1 MSVDWT
7 EDKNQ
12 KGAYGCISFINTVYG
27 INMVELEHLTFSYDG
42 NREVLS
48 DISFHLKQGES
59 VGLIGAN
66 GAGKSTLLKILTGL
80 LADYKGLVRIGGLDV
95 NKKNLAAVRKK
106 TGYVF
111 QDSESQL
118 FLSTI
123 YEDVAFG
130 PRNYGYSGE
139 ELEKRVSNALQQVH
153 MEELKDR
160 PIYRMSGGQ
169 KKLAAIA
176 TILAMEPE
184 ILLFDEPSV
193 GLDPKNRRNLI
204 NIVNQIKGL
213 KIIAS
218 HDLDMIFDTCEKT
231 ILIEKGKLIYEG
243 KTAEILTD
251 QKLLEESG
259 LELPLSMQR
268 RDGNRT

>member
-1 MSVDWT
+1 MYVLSVRQRNRRLEWRL
-7 EDKNQ
+7 
-12 KGAYGCISFINTVYG
+12 
-27 INMVELEHLTFSYDG
+27 NMVNLDHLTFSYDG

-48 DISFHLKQGES
+48 DISFHLKAGET

-80 LADYKGLVRIGGLDV
+80 LTDYKGQAKLDGMDI
-95 NKKNLAAVRKK
+95 NKKNLAAVREK

-118 FLSTI
+118 FLSTV

-130 PRNYGYSGE
+130 HRNYGYSE
-139 ELEKRVSNALQQVH
+139 EEVQKKVMSALQQVH
-153 MEELKDR
+153 IEELKDR

-176 TILAMEPE
+176 TILSMEPE
-184 ILLFDEPSV
+184 VILFDEPSV

-204 NIVNQIKGL
+204 NIINRIGGL

-218 HDLDMIFDTCEKT
+218 HDLDMIFDTCDKT

-243 KTAEILTD
+243 ETAKILTD
-251 QKLLEESG
+251 QRLLEESG
-259 LELPLSMQR
+259 LELPLSMQM
-268 RDGNRT
+268 RDGNRKINT

>member
-1 MSVDWT
+1 
-7 EDKNQ
+7 
-12 KGAYGCISFINTVYG
+12 
-27 INMVELEHLTFSYDG
+27 MVNLDHLTFTYDG

-48 DISFHLKQGES
+48 DISFHLKAGET

-80 LADYKGLVRIGGLDV
+80 LTDYKGQAKLDGMDI
-95 NKKNLAAVRKK
+95 NKKNLAAVREK

-118 FLSTI
+118 FLSTV

-130 PRNYGYSGE
+130 PRNYGYSE
-139 ELEKRVSNALQQVH
+139 EEVQKKVMSALQQVH
-153 MEELKDR
+153 IEELKDR

-176 TILAMEPE
+176 TILSMEPE
-184 ILLFDEPSV
+184 VILFDEPSV

-204 NIVNQIKGL
+204 NIINRIGGL

-218 HDLDMIFDTCEKT
+218 HDLDMIFDTCDKT
-231 ILIEKGKLIYEG
+231 ILIEKGKLIFYGE
-243 KTAEILTD
+243 TAKILTD
-251 QKLLEESG
+251 QRLLEESG
-259 LELPLSMQR
+259 LELPLSMQM
-268 RDGNRT
+268 RDGNRKINT

>member
-1 MSVDWT
+1 
-7 EDKNQ
+7 
-12 KGAYGCISFINTVYG
+12 
-27 INMVELEHLTFSYDG
+27 MVELDHLTFSYDG

-48 DISFHLKQGES
+48 DISFDLKAGETI
-59 VGLIGAN
+59 GLIGAN
-66 GAGKSTLLKILTGL
+66 GAGKSTLLKILAGL
-80 LADYKGLVRIGGLDV
+80 LTDYKGQAKIDGLDV

-118 FLSTI
+118 FLSTV

-130 PRNYGYSGE
+130 PRNYGCLEE
-139 ELEKRVSNALQQVH
+139 ELEEKVMSALKQVH
-153 MEELKDR
+153 IEELKDR

-176 TILAMEPE
+176 TILSMEPE
-184 ILLFDEPSV
+184 VILFDEPSV

-204 NIVNQIKGL
+204 NIINGISGL

-218 HDLDMIFDTCEKT
+218 HDLDMIFDTCNRT
-231 ILIEKGKLIYEG
+231 ILIEKGKMICEG
-243 KTAEILTD
+243 ETAKILTD
-251 QKLLEESG
+251 QRLLEESG
-259 LELPLSMQR
+259 LELPLSMQK
-268 RDGNRT
+268 RDV

>member
-1 MSVDWT
+1 
-7 EDKNQ
+7 
-12 KGAYGCISFINTVYG
+12 
-27 INMVELEHLTFSYDG
+27 MVELEHLTFSYDG

-59 VGLIGAN
+59 IGLIGAN

-80 LADYKGLVRIGGLDV
+80 LTDYKGLARIGGLDV

-118 FLSTI
+118 FLSTV

-139 ELEKRVSNALQQVH
+139 ELEKRVSTALQQVH

-176 TILAMEPE
+176 TILSMEPE

-204 NIVNQIKGL
+204 NIMNQIKGL

-251 QKLLEESG
+251 QKLLEKSG

-268 RDGNRT
+268 RDENRT

>member
-1 MSVDWT
+1 
-7 EDKNQ
+7 
-12 KGAYGCISFINTVYG
+12 
-27 INMVELEHLTFSYDG
+27 MVELDHLTFSYDG

-48 DISFHLKQGES
+48 DISFHLKAGET

-66 GAGKSTLLKILTGL
+66 GAGKSTLLKILAGL
-80 LADYKGLVRIGGLDV
+80 LTDYKGQAKIDGMDV
-95 NKKNLAAVRKK
+95 NKKNLASVRKK

-118 FLSTI
+118 FLSTV

-139 ELEKRVSNALQQVH
+139 EVEKKVMSALKQVNI
-153 MEELKDR
+153 EELKDR

-176 TILAMEPE
+176 TILSMEPE
-184 ILLFDEPSV
+184 IILFDEPSV

-204 NIVNQIKGL
+204 NIINQIGGL

-243 KTAEILTD
+243 ETAKILTD

-259 LELPLSMQR
+259 LELPLSMQK
-268 RDGNRT
+268 RDGNRTL

>member
-1 MSVDWT
+1 
-7 EDKNQ
+7 
-12 KGAYGCISFINTVYG
+12 
-27 INMVELEHLTFSYDG
+27 MVELDHLTFSYDG

-48 DISFHLKQGES
+48 DISFHLNAGET
-59 VGLIGAN
+59 VGVIGAN
-66 GAGKSTLLKILTGL
+66 GAGKSTLLKILAGL
-80 LADYKGLVRIGGLDV
+80 LTDYKGQAKIDGMDV

-118 FLSTI
+118 FLSTV

-130 PRNYGYSGE
+130 PRNYGYSE
-139 ELEKRVSNALQQVH
+139 EEVEKKVMSALKQVH
-153 MEELKDR
+153 IEELKDR

-176 TILAMEPE
+176 TILSMEPE
-184 ILLFDEPSV
+184 VILFDEPSV

-204 NIVNQIKGL
+204 NIMNQIGGL

-231 ILIEKGKLIYEG
+231 ILIEKGKLIYKGETE
-243 KTAEILTD
+243 KILTD

-259 LELPLSMQR
+259 LELPLSMQK
-268 RDGNRT
+268 RDGNRTL

>member
-1 MSVDWT
+1 
-7 EDKNQ
+7 
-12 KGAYGCISFINTVYG
+12 
-27 INMVELEHLTFSYDG
+27 MVELDHLTFSYDG

-48 DISFHLKQGES
+48 DISIHLKAGET

-66 GAGKSTLLKILTGL
+66 GAGKSTLLKILAGL
-80 LADYKGLVRIGGLDV
+80 LTDYKGQAKIDGMDV
-95 NKKNLAAVRKK
+95 NKKNLASVRKK

-118 FLSTI
+118 FLSTV

-139 ELEKRVSNALQQVH
+139 EVEEKVMSALKQVH
-153 MEELKDR
+153 IEELKDR

-176 TILAMEPE
+176 TILSMEPE
-184 ILLFDEPSV
+184 VILFDEPSV

-204 NIVNQIKGL
+204 NIINQIEGL

-218 HDLDMIFDTCEKT
+218 HDLDMIFDTCDKT

-243 KTAEILTD
+243 ETAKILTD

-259 LELPLSMQR
+259 LELPLSMQK
-268 RDGNRT
+268 RDGNRTF

>member
-1 MSVDWT
+1 MHVLFVQQRNRRLEWRL
-7 EDKNQ
+7 
-12 KGAYGCISFINTVYG
+12 
-27 INMVELEHLTFSYDG
+27 NMVNLDHLTFTYDG

-48 DISFHLKQGES
+48 DISFHLKAGET

-80 LADYKGLVRIGGLDV
+80 LTDYKGQVKLDGMDV
-95 NKKNLAAVRKK
+95 NKKNLAAVREK

-118 FLSTI
+118 FLSTV

-130 PRNYGYSGE
+130 PRNYGYSE
-139 ELEKRVSNALQQVH
+139 EEVQKKVMSALQQVH
-153 MEELKDR
+153 IEELKDR

-176 TILAMEPE
+176 TILSMEPE
-184 ILLFDEPSV
+184 VILFDEPSV

-204 NIVNQIKGL
+204 NIINRIGGL

-218 HDLDMIFDTCEKT
+218 HDLDMIFDTCDKT
-231 ILIEKGKLIYEG
+231 ILIEKGKLIFYGE
-243 KTAEILTD
+243 TAKILTD
-251 QKLLEESG
+251 QRLLEESG
-259 LELPLSMQR
+259 LELPLSMQI
-268 RDGNRT
+268 RDGNRKINT

>member
-1 MSVDWT
+1 
-7 EDKNQ
+7 
-12 KGAYGCISFINTVYG
+12 
-27 INMVELEHLTFSYDG
+27 MVNLDHLTFTYDG

-48 DISFHLKQGES
+48 DISFHLKAGET

-80 LADYKGLVRIGGLDV
+80 LTDYKGQVKLDGMDV
-95 NKKNLAAVRKK
+95 NKKNLAAVREK

-118 FLSTI
+118 FLSTV

-130 PRNYGYSGE
+130 PRNYGYSE
-139 ELEKRVSNALQQVH
+139 EEVQKKVMSALQQVH
-153 MEELKDR
+153 IEELKDR

-176 TILAMEPE
+176 TILSMEPE
-184 ILLFDEPSV
+184 VILFDEPSV

-204 NIVNQIKGL
+204 NIINRIGGL

-218 HDLDMIFDTCEKT
+218 HDLDMIFDTCDKT
-231 ILIEKGKLIYEG
+231 ILIEKGKLIFYGE
-243 KTAEILTD
+243 TAKILTD
-251 QKLLEESG
+251 QRLLEESG
-259 LELPLSMQR
+259 LELPLSMQM
-268 RDGNRT
+268 RDGNRKINT

>member
-1 MSVDWT
+1 M
-7 EDKNQ
+7 
-12 KGAYGCISFINTVYG
+12 I
-27 INMVELEHLTFSYDG
+27 ELSSLTFSYDG

-48 DISFHLKQGES
+48 DISFHIKEGET

-66 GAGKSTLLKILTGL
+66 GAGKSTILKILAGL
-80 LADYKGLVRIGGLDV
+80 LTEYSGQVKIGGMDV
-95 NKKNLAAVRKK
+95 NKRNLPQIRKK

-118 FLSTI
+118 FLSTV

-130 PRNYGYSGE
+130 PRNYGCVGE
-139 ELEKRVSNALQQVH
+139 ELEEKVMSALKQVH
-153 MEELKDR
+153 IEELKDR

-176 TILAMEPE
+176 TILSMEPE
-184 ILLFDEPSV
+184 VILFDEPSV

-204 NIVNQIKGL
+204 NIINGISGL

-218 HDLDMIFDTCEKT
+218 HDLDMIFDTCNKT
-231 ILIEKGKLIYEG
+231 ILIENGKLICEG
-243 KTAEILTD
+243 ETAKILTD
-251 QKLLEESG
+251 QRLLEKSG
-259 LELPLSMQR
+259 LELPLSMQKR
-268 RDGNRT
+268 EI

>member
-1 MSVDWT
+1 
-7 EDKNQ
+7 
-12 KGAYGCISFINTVYG
+12 
-27 INMVELEHLTFSYDG
+27 MVNLDHLTFTYDG

-48 DISFHLKQGES
+48 DISFHLKAGET

-80 LADYKGLVRIGGLDV
+80 LTDYKGQVKLDGMDV
-95 NKKNLAAVRKK
+95 NKKNLAAVREK

-118 FLSTI
+118 FLSTV

-130 PRNYGYSGE
+130 PRNYGYSE
-139 ELEKRVSNALQQVH
+139 
-153 MEELKDR
+153 D
-160 PIYRMSGGQ
+160 GGQ

-176 TILAMEPE
+176 NILSMEPE
-184 ILLFDEPSV
+184 VILFDEPSV

-204 NIVNQIKGL
+204 NIINRIGGL

-218 HDLDMIFDTCEKT
+218 HDLDMIFDTCDKT
-231 ILIEKGKLIYEG
+231 ILIEKGKLIFYGE
-243 KTAEILTD
+243 TAKILTD
-251 QKLLEESG
+251 QRLLEESG
-259 LELPLSMQR
+259 LELPLSMQI
-268 RDGNRT
+268 RDGNRKINT

>member
-1 MSVDWT
+1 
-7 EDKNQ
+7 
-12 KGAYGCISFINTVYG
+12 
-27 INMVELEHLTFSYDG
+27 MVELEHLIFSYDG

-48 DISFHLKQGES
+48 DISFHLRQGES

-80 LADYKGLVRIGGLDV
+80 LTDYKGLARIGGLDV

-118 FLSTI
+118 FLSTV

-176 TILAMEPE
+176 TILSMEPE
-184 ILLFDEPSV
+184 VLLFDEPSV

-204 NIVNQIKGL
+204 NIMNQIKGL

-251 QKLLEESG
+251 KKLLEESG

-268 RDGNRT
+268 R

>member
-1 MSVDWT
+1 
-7 EDKNQ
+7 
-12 KGAYGCISFINTVYG
+12 
-27 INMVELEHLTFSYDG
+27 MVELDHLTFSYDG

-48 DISFHLKQGES
+48 DISFDLKAGETI
-59 VGLIGAN
+59 GLIGAN
-66 GAGKSTLLKILTGL
+66 GAGKSTLLKILAGL
-80 LADYKGLVRIGGLDV
+80 LTDYKGQAKIDGLDV

-118 FLSTI
+118 FLSTV

-130 PRNYGYSGE
+130 PRNYGCLEE
-139 ELEKRVSNALQQVH
+139 ELEEKVMSALKQVH
-153 MEELKDR
+153 IEELKDR

-176 TILAMEPE
+176 TILSMEPE
-184 ILLFDEPSV
+184 VILFDEPSV

-204 NIVNQIKGL
+204 NIINGISGL

-218 HDLDMIFDTCEKT
+218 HDLDMIFDTCNRT
-231 ILIEKGKLIYEG
+231 ILIEKGKLICEG
-243 KTAEILTD
+243 ETAKILTD
-251 QKLLEESG
+251 QRLLEKSG
-259 LELPLSMQR
+259 LELPLSMQK
-268 RDGNRT
+268 RDI